1 MTHPMMPRARR
12 DPNAPRPPLRERIA
26 ALRLVPRLIRLV
38 WETQPTYTVLMIVL
52 RLTRSVVPVTNL
64 WVAKLIIDEVVL
76 LARTHGPTQ
85 HLWLL
90 VAIEMGVVVVGEL
103 LARTSGMIEGLLGD
117 MFTNRISIRIME
129 HAATL
134 DLHQFEDPKFY
145 DHLERARQGTSG
157 RIQLLVQL
165 LGHGSKRSDACV
177 AERWIGRAGAVALLL
192 LALAVLPSFIGE
204 THFAGLSYSLLFR
217 WTPQRRL
224 LDYVRFVGAS
234 DRTAKEVQSF
244 GLAPWLISRYR
255 ALSEKFYS
263 ENRSLAIKKALVSSG
278 LSLIGTL
285 GYYGAYVTVL
295 IRAVA
300 GTVSIGMLA
309 FLAASF
315 RQSRDLIQQLLMSAS
330 GIYEQSLYLR
340 DLFVF
345 FDMKP
350 TIYSLPGARP
360 VPRPIQSGFV
370 FEDVGF
376 RYPEASVGQCA
387 TSISPFA
394 RWSAWRSS
402 ARTAPVRRR

>member
-1 MTHPMMPRARR
+1 MTHPIMIGKRR
-12 DPNAPRPPLRERIA
+12 DPNTPRPPLREQIA

-38 WETQPTYTVLMIVL
+38 WETQPTYTVLMILL

-85 HLWLL
+85 HLWAL
-90 VAIEMGVVVVGEL
+90 VAIEMGAIVVGEL

-165 LGHGSKRSDACV
+165 LGMGQSVLTLASLSVGLA
-177 AERWIGRAGAVALLL
+177 AQAPWLLLL
-192 LALAVLPSFIGE
+192 LAVAVLPSFIGE

-217 WTPQRRL
+217 WTPQRRQ

-255 ALSEKFYS
+255 ALSERFYA
-263 ENRSLAIKKALVSSG
+263 ENRALAIKKAFVSSG
-278 LSLIGTL
+278 PSLI
-285 GYYGAYVTVL
+285 AH
-295 IRAVA
+295 
-300 GTVSIGMLA
+300 
-309 FLAASF
+309 
-315 RQSRDLIQQLLMSAS
+315 
-330 GIYEQSLYLR
+330 
-340 DLFVF
+340 
-345 FDMKP
+345 
-350 TIYSLPGARP
+350 
-360 VPRPIQSGFV
+360 
-370 FEDVGF
+370 
-376 RYPEASVGQCA
+376 
-387 TSISPFA
+387 
-394 RWSAWRSS
+394 
-402 ARTAPVRRR
+402 